1 MKQLLNPWSD
11 LEAYSCYGC
20 CPTNPM
26 GCQMT
31 FYEDGDDIVSV
42 WKPTPHHQS
51 WINTLHGGV
60 QATLMDEVCGWVVF
74 RKLDTAAVT
83 GRMELRYRHPVAT
96 TSPYLVMRGR
106 LESFSHNVAKVHSEL
121 RDADGQL
128 CIECTCTYFAFP
140 HEKAAQEMQFRSTE
154 TTGED
159 LTLEEVIDRTV
170 AAKRYRS
177 VIPGAV
183 SLG

>member
-1 MKQLLNPWSD
+1 MPGYNCFGCSPDNPI
-11 LEAYSCYGC
+11 G
-20 CPTNPM
+20 TRM
-26 GCQMT
+26 Q
-31 FYEDGDDIVSV
+31 FFEDGEDIISI
-42 WKPTPHHQS
+42 WKPTQNHQS

-128 CIECTCTYFAFP
+128 CIECTCTYFAFQ
-140 HEKAAQEMQFRSTE
+140 HEKAVQEMQFRSTE

-159 LTLEEVIDRTV
+159 LTLEEVIARTV

-177 VIPGAV
+177 VVPGAV